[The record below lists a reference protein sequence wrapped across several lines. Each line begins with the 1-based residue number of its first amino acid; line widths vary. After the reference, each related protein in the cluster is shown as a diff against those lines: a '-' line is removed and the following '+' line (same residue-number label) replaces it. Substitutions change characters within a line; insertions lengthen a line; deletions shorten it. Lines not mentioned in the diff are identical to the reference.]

1 MILPLSHSFIHSF
14 ICPIHRSFLGAC
26 FSDTRVPTSPGLKEP
41 TVYRGRRQTVLSRQ
55 SRSGDWYTWYLTH
68 SC

>member
-26 FSDTRVPTSPGLKEP
+26 FSETRVPTSPGLKEP
-41 TVYRGRRQTVLSRQ
+41 TVYRAGD
-55 SRSGDWYTWYLTH
+55 RSCSVGSPGVETGTH
-68 SC
+68 GT